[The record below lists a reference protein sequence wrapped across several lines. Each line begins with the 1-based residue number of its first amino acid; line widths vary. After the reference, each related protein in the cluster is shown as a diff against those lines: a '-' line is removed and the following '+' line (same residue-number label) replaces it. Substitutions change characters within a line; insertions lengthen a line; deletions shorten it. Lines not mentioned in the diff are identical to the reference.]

1 MIVALFEDESYENLL
16 PLTYTRP
23 VFECRSGIFT
33 FLERAQR
40 SYPES
45 QFLLLTRN
53 YLVPTLRKQVSHPV
67 NEPDTVDDDVLLI
80 NI

>member
-33 FLERAQR
+33 FLLNVHREPIQNPN
-40 SYPES
+40 SS
-45 QFLLLTRN
+45 C
-53 YLVPTLRKQVSHPV
+53 LR
-67 NEPDTVDDDVLLI
+67 ETI
-80 NI
+80 